1 MSHKQYEKLK
11 KILIS
16 RVDEDPVLNRSIYS
30 WLGCTCYLLKK
41 WDEATGYLR
50 TAISLY
56 PRNHQAS
63 TYFAC
68 CLLHT
73 NQYEKA
79 IVKFDWVRLRSP
91 KRLIDGYEWIW
102 ANACENICFY
112 PEAIVA
118 YQFIEQRGQYSR
130 VHVISRLALLL
141 AASPDELCRNGP
153 EAVAYA
159 KEACEITEWKDW
171 VATSLL
177 AAAYA
182 NEGDFAEAIKYA
194 KITKDL
200 APTEEKET
208 RQERIEMY
216 QANIPYR
223 LKDDYQLKD
232 ILSKFD

>member
-1 MSHKQYEKLK
+1 MWLACVCYDLNKNYVEAEDYIKSALSLFPKYYE
-11 KILIS
+11 
-16 RVDEDPVLNRSIYS
+16 
-30 WLGCTCYLLKK
+30 
-41 WDEATGYLR
+41 AM
-50 TAISLY
+50 
-56 PRNHQAS
+56 
-63 TYFAC
+63 TYRAC
-68 CLLHT
+68 CLLHL

-79 IVKFDWVRLRSP
+79 ITEFDHIRLRSHE
-91 KRLIDGYEWIW
+91 KSIDRYEWLW
-102 ANACENICFY
+102 ANACEDNCLY
-112 PEAIVA
+112 SEAIIA

-159 KEACEITEWKDW
+159 KEACQISEWKDW

-182 NEGDFAEAIKYA
+182 NEGNFAEAIKYA

-223 LKDDYQLKD
+223 LKGDFQLKD